1 MAQILIQQGDVIT
14 LDSEGR
20 VLRAADV
27 AISDGTIVAVGQAPA
42 GFCPDETVDAAG
54 YIVMPGFFNAHTH
67 SPMTLARGCAEDLPL
82 DRWFNER
89 IWQVESALTAE
100 DVYWGAALAAAE
112 MIRAGVVGFADHYF
126 FMDRVAQVVAES
138 GLRANLAWC
147 AFGREDGEVGAD
159 LAGIARFVAEWQGAG
174 DGRIVTS
181 LGPHS
186 SYMCSPQFLARS
198 AAVATRLGAG
208 IHIHVSETAEQV
220 ARSLAEHDLTPVEL
234 LAHNGVFDVPV
245 LAAHGIYL
253 QEIDLEILAA
263 HSATVVQCPTCHMK
277 LGMGVTAVP
286 ALQAAGVN
294 VALGTD
300 GPASNNALDMLQEA
314 RQAALI
320 QKLTAQDPT
329 LLAGDLPLR
338 MATRSGA
345 QALGFSL
352 SGMIAE
358 GYAADLILLDTASPR
373 LRPRHDLVANVLY
386 AAEAGD
392 ISDVMVAGR
401 WLMRRRAL
409 LTLDEERILA
419 EAERRAFRLLAA
431 PQRPWL
437 RYTGGAGEV

>member
-1 MAQILIQQGDVIT
+1 MAQILLQHGDIIT
-14 LDSEGR
+14 LDPEGR
-20 VLRAADV
+20 MLRGADV
-27 AISDGTIVAVGQAPA
+27 VISDGVIVAVGQTPSD
-42 GFCPDETVDAAG
+42 FSPDEVVDAAG

-67 SPMTLARGCAEDLPL
+67 SPMTLARGYAEDLPL

-89 IWQVESALTAE
+89 VWRVESALTAE

-112 MIRAGVVGFADHYF
+112 MIRSGVVGFADHYF
-126 FMDRVAQVVAES
+126 FMDRVAQVVVES

-147 AFGREDGEVGAD
+147 MFGRDEGEVGAD
-159 LAGIARFVAEWQGAG
+159 LAGIARFVEEWQGAG
-174 DGRIVTS
+174 DGRIVTT

-186 SYMCSPQFLARS
+186 PYMCEPQFLART
-198 AAVATRLGAG
+198 AAVAARLGVG
-208 IHIHVSETAEQV
+208 IHIHAAESAAQM
-220 ARSLAEHDLTPVEL
+220 AQSLAEHDLTPIEL
-234 LAHNGVFDVPV
+234 LAHNGLFDVPV
-245 LAAHGIYL
+245 LLAHGIYL
-253 QEIDLEILAA
+253 KEVDLEILAA
-263 HSATVVQCPTCHMK
+263 HSATVVQCPACHMK
-277 LGMGVTAVP
+277 LGMGVTPVP

-314 RQAALI
+314 RLAALL
-320 QKLTAQDPT
+320 QKLTTQDPT

-338 MATRSGA
+338 MATYNGA
-345 QALGFSL
+345 QALGFRL
-352 SGMIAE
+352 SGRVAP
-358 GYAADLILLDTASPR
+358 GYAADLLLLDATSPR

-401 WLMRRRAL
+401 WLMRQRRL

-419 EAERRAFRLLAA
+419 EAERRAFRLVSA

-437 RYTGGAGEV
+437 RYRVAAGEN